1 VAVLHELV
9 SACDGARLAPPA
21 ARTEGEPDAGREEEE
36 RSGESSHDA
45 RRAPADARPVRVR
58 EPPVGRVPRHHQN
71 HRDSAESVEREDARS
86 ASFERLRHTHA
97 RMRTATGIRVGASTH
112 IARGRRFEL
121 LGRALTPIRRS
132 ATEAV
137 LRPGPRHW
145 PRTLFTRRAVFK
157 SICIFTGHA
166 NPALAEQIASYLE
179 VPLGRAK
186 ISTFADGEV
195 FAEVQENVRGV
206 DVYVVQPTCA
216 PVNDHLMQLLVM
228 IDALKRASAGSI
240 TAVIPY
246 YGYARQDRKVA
257 PRTPI
262 TAKLVA
268 DLLQSAGA
276 SRVVSMDLHAGQI
289 QGFFNIPFD
298 HLYAMPV
305 FLDYLRPRLRPGSV
319 CVSPDAGGVERARA
333 YAKRLGSELA
343 IIDKRRPS
351 ANVSEVMNIVGAV
364 EGRDCVIVDDMI
376 DTAGTLTNAAKAL
389 MDRGAK
395 RVFACATHAV
405 LSGPAVERIRESV
418 LEEVI
423 VTDTIPLRAEAK
435 QVDKFKVLS
444 VSRLLGEAIKRIHNS
459 DSVSSLFV

>member
-1 VAVLHELV
+1 
-9 SACDGARLAPPA
+9 
-21 ARTEGEPDAGREEEE
+21 
-36 RSGESSHDA
+36 
-45 RRAPADARPVRVR
+45 
-58 EPPVGRVPRHHQN
+58 
-71 HRDSAESVEREDARS
+71 
-86 ASFERLRHTHA
+86 
-97 RMRTATGIRVGASTH
+97 
-112 IARGRRFEL
+112 
-121 LGRALTPIRRS
+121 
-132 ATEAV
+132 
-137 LRPGPRHW
+137 
-145 PRTLFTRRAVFK
+145 VFK

-195 FAEVQENVRGV
+195 FAEVRENVRGL

-240 TAVIPY
+240 TAVMPY

-268 DLLQSAGA
+268 DLLQAAGA

-289 QGFFNIPFD
+289 QGFFNVPFD
-298 HLYAMPV
+298 HLYAMPA
-305 FLDYLRPRLRPGSV
+305 FLEYLRPKLSPGSV

-389 MDRGAK
+389 TDRGAK
-395 RVFACATHAV
+395 RVFACATHPV
-405 LSGPAVERIRESV
+405 LSGPAIERIRDSV
-418 LEEVI
+418 LEEVL
-423 VTDTIPLRAEAK
+423 VTDTIPLRDEAK
-435 QVDKFKVLS
+435 GIAKFKVLS